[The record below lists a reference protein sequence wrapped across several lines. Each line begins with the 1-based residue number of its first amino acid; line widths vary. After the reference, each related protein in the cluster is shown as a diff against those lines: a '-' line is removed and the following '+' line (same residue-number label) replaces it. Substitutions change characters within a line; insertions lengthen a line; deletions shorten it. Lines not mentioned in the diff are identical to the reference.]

1 MLYWSKTW
9 KGSGALPTAL
19 ITGSTSGLGL
29 SLARELKARGYTV
42 LTTGRSATPPPCS
55 DAHFPLDL
63 SLPGAGKSLF
73 DAVSPHF
80 SIDTL
85 ICNAGVGLSGS
96 FLENDPEALDRLLA
110 LNIAALT
117 QLVRLFAPAMSRSH
131 PFPARILLI
140 SSTGAFL
147 PGPYC
152 AAYYASK
159 AYVLSLARA
168 LRLELRPL
176 RIQVSTAC
184 PGALS
189 TNFSKNSNRS
199 DPKRAM
205 PPDKAAKWIL
215 NGFLRGRGVIVP
227 GLTNKFL
234 PLAAK
239 LLPAHFLGVLFARYQ
254 TRLLRSRPENK

>member
-1 MLYWSKTW
+1 M
-9 KGSGALPTAL
+9 PTAL

-29 SLARELKARGYTV
+29 ALARELKARGYTV
-42 LTTGRSATPPPCS
+42 LTTGRSAAPACS

-63 SLPGAGKSLF
+63 SLPGASHALF
-73 DAVSPHF
+73 AAVSSRF
-80 SIDTL
+80 SVDLL

-96 FLENDPEALDRLLA
+96 FLENDPEALDRLLS

-117 QLVRLFAPAMSRSH
+117 QLVRLFAPTMPRAH
-131 PFPARILLI
+131 GAPARILLI
-140 SSTGAFL
+140 ASTGAFL

-159 AYVLSLARA
+159 AYVLSLSRA
-168 LRLELRPL
+168 LRLELSPL
-176 RIQVSTAC
+176 GIQVSAAC

-205 PPDKAAKWIL
+205 PPDKAARIIL
-215 NGFLRGRGVIVP
+215 NGVLRGRGVILP
-227 GLTNKFL
+227 GLASKFL

-239 LLPAHFLGVLFARYQ
+239 LLPAPFLGVLFARYQ
-254 TRLLRSRPENK
+254 TRLLNAKP